1 MTLRIEYERNE
12 ALLAWYGERKRDLP
26 WRSAPDAY
34 AILVSEFMLQ
44 QTQAARVIPYY
55 DRFLERYPTVDDLAA
70 ASLADVLRL
79 WNGLGYNSRAKRLRD
94 AAQIIAENGWP
105 DTPEALQQLPGV
117 GPYTAAAVASFAF
130 GARVAAL
137 DTNARRVLSRWH
149 GEPLDGAVLRRVAE
163 GDLAAEAGDWNQA
176 IMDLGALVCRPRRPS
191 CTTCP
196 VEPWCSGPDGYVP
209 PPPEPRFEG
218 SARQLRGSIMR
229 ALVQQPQSVDELRSE
244 TGFATEEV
252 VLALEDLGY
261 EELIERDSQGR
272 FQLAD

>member
-1 MTLRIEYERNE
+1 MTLHIELERNE
-12 ALLAWYGERKRDLP
+12 ALLAWYGQRKRDLP
-26 WRSAPDAY
+26 WRSVPDAY

-44 QTQAARVIPYY
+44 QTQATRVIPYY
-55 DRFLERYPTVDDLAA
+55 HRFMMQYPTVDDLAA

-79 WNGLGYNSRAKRLRD
+79 WNGLGYNGRAKRLRD
-94 AAQIIAENGWP
+94 TARIIAENGWP
-105 DTPEALQQLPGV
+105 DTPEGLKQLPGV

-130 GARVAAL
+130 GAKVAAL

-163 GDLAAEAGDWNQA
+163 GDLAADAGDWNQA
-176 IMDLGALVCRPRRPS
+176 MMDLGALVCRPRRPS

-229 ALVQQPQSVDELRSE
+229 ALVQHPQSVDELRRE

-261 EELIERDSQGR
+261 EELIERNSQGR
-272 FQLAD
+272 YQLPD